1 MSTDLTQ
8 ASEAFVEAL
17 KAGLA
22 AFDAGNRDE
31 AYQIF
36 DQALDIE
43 PDNIWGLLWKGA
55 TAPAPRETAHWLEQ
69 VLALNPDNI
78 HAEAGMAW
86 ARDQLGVVPTTE
98 EMPVAPPAVGE
109 PEEVEEPFVVEE
121 PAPPPVEEAV
131 EIPEAVEPVAEV
143 EAPDWLRDEVSL
155 PEEEE
160 EKVPTWLEGPAPVAE
175 EEPAEEVAAA
185 EVEAPDWLREA
196 GKEIEAVAAEEAPPA
211 VSEEP
216 AVAEEIEEE
225 AAEPFALP
233 SWLTDEIPEAPAE
246 TEGAATVIAGLEETA
261 EVPAGDETGLP
272 DWLEAEAAVT
282 EEKAGAETA
291 YEHYQ
296 QGLAYYEENRLE
308 EAAKE
313 FEAAA
318 ELNPDHVETHNYL
331 GSVYFLQ
338 GKPADAVEAFH
349 QALQRDQNHAESH
362 LNLGLVYQETGK
374 SAEAVKEFETYL
386 ELDPNS
392 GIASEVKGFIEALQG

>member
-1 MSTDLTQ
+1 M
-8 ASEAFVEAL
+8 
-17 KAGLA
+17 
-22 AFDAGNRDE
+22 
-31 AYQIF
+31 
-36 DQALDIE
+36 
-43 PDNIWGLLWKGA
+43 
-55 TAPAPRETAHWLEQ
+55 
-69 VLALNPDNI
+69 
-78 HAEAGMAW
+78 
-86 ARDQLGVVPTTE
+86 
-98 EMPVAPPAVGE
+98 
-109 PEEVEEPFVVEE
+109 
-121 PAPPPVEEAV
+121 
-131 EIPEAVEPVAEV
+131 
-143 EAPDWLRDEVSL
+143 SL

-160 EKVPTWLEGPAPVAE
+160 EQVPTWLEGPALVAKE
-175 EEPAEEVAAA
+175 KPAEEAEAA

-196 GKEIEAVAAEEAPPA
+196 GEEIEAVAEEEAPPP

-216 AVAEEIEEE
+216 EVAEEIEEE
-225 AAEPFALP
+225 EAAEPFTLP

-246 TEGAATVIAGLEETA
+246 TAGAATVLAGLEEA
-261 EVPAGDETGLP
+261 PEAPATDETGLP
-272 DWLEAEAAVT
+272 DWLEAEAVVT
-282 EEKAGAETA
+282 EEKAGTETA

-318 ELNPDHVETHNYL
+318 KLNPDHVETHNYL

-338 GKPADAVEAFH
+338 GKPADAVEAFQ